1 MKKLLLVL
9 FSLLLLSV
17 AVNGEGTKIGVGAF
31 GGMNIPI
38 LQDDQASGTA
48 FGVMVRIKFLSFM
61 SAEPNA
67 VFGKWGEPGDVDG
80 FQLGISGSKVNSFGV
95 DGIIGSMPGTVGLK
109 PYAVIGVGSYK
120 IKNDDTGYDESN
132 IGFSG
137 GLGFGIGVSPKFDVD
152 LRGKFLVIP
161 QDQGSKKALTLTGG
175 LLYYLGSDN

>member
-1 MKKLLLVL
+1 
-9 FSLLLLSV
+9 
-17 AVNGEGTKIGVGAF
+17 
-31 GGMNIPI
+31 MNIPI